1 MSFSVE
7 FIRELLVA
15 SLDII
20 RRRWKL
26 VCIPVVIASVLAAVA
41 VQLSPTKY
49 TAKALI
55 LLQGANRANAGYGGG
70 GIQRSQALEQ
80 VGAIDA
86 WIKSDNV
93 LAGLLPQLSAFTEPA
108 SPAEAEIQMR
118 VFRTALTLELMGGSA
133 LELRLQSVNR
143 EGLARDLEI
152 IIARLMEGLT
162 GPDQS
167 IFSASQ
173 FVIMQRADAMEGAEK
188 ALLEAIDRFNPAAAA
203 GIRGQLDRIWDL
215 THPQPGKAAANGE
228 GNDAAMRLRREIST
242 DASIVGELERLNA
255 VYRGARDRY
264 LAVSTQPGAGRPNYV
279 GIFDA
284 PDNLLVVGRP
294 EDPII
299 GESAARKIAIAG
311 ILLSIMIGFGLVVL
325 VEFFRGAPRIRAE
338 YEAASGL
345 PVVAR
350 VGRER

>member
-1 MSFSVE
+1 MSFSIE

-15 SLDII
+15 SIDVL

-26 VCIPVVIASVLAAVA
+26 MCIPVVIVGILAAVA
-41 VQLSPTKY
+41 VQFAPTKY

-70 GIQRSQALEQ
+70 GIQRSQMLEQ

-86 WIKSDNV
+86 WIKSDHV
-93 LAGLLPQLSAFTEPA
+93 LAGLLPQLSAFEVPD
-108 SPAEAEIQMR
+108 SPAEAQIQMR
-118 VFRTALTLELMGGSA
+118 VFRASLTLELMGGSA
-133 LELRLQSVNR
+133 LELRLQSANR
-143 EGLARDLEI
+143 EGVARDLEI
-152 IIARLMEGLT
+152 IIARVMEGLT

-173 FVIMQRADAMEGAEK
+173 FVVMQRSDAMETAEK
-188 ALLEAIDRFNPAAAA
+188 SLLAAIDRFNPSAAS

-215 THPQPGKAAANGE
+215 THQPGAAAGNGN
-228 GNDAAMRLRREIST
+228 GAAALTQLRREIST

-255 VYRGARDRY
+255 TYRDARDRFM
-264 LAVSTQPGAGRPNYV
+264 AASTQAATGRTNYV

-299 GESAARKIAIAG
+299 GESSAKKIAIAG
-311 ILLSIMIGFGLVVL
+311 ILLSIMISGGLVVL
-325 VEFFRGAPRIRAE
+325 TELFFGPLRVRKE

-350 VGRER
+350 VGRGS